1 MTLTLKVGQ
10 LPKRDDKTTVP
21 IPEYVIDIDILK
33 GLKLAWTDGIYQFGA
48 RASQGKTAPVI
59 VGKLVDPPVY
69 FSSI

>member
-33 GLKLAWTDGIYQFGA
+33 GLKLA
-48 RASQGKTAPVI
+48 
-59 VGKLVDPPVY
+59 
-69 FSSI
+69 